1 MIESVMGSLASSME
15 LAKSFLNESQG
26 TEETEEEA
34 EEGGV
39 EAFAQIIDAVMSRM
53 RIVFVDTVIR
63 LENPPQSDSALSS
76 AIELQIDRSAIFY
89 FDYFLCV
96 LRRSCLN

>member
-1 MIESVMGSLASSME
+1 MGSLASSME

-26 TEETEEEA
+26 AEETEHEA

-53 RIVFVDTVIR
+53 RLVFVDTVIR
-63 LENPPQSDSALSS
+63 LENPPRIGDNALSS
-76 AIELQIDRSAIFY
+76 AIELQIDRSVFT
-89 FDYFLCV
+89 FTFSV
-96 LRRSCLN
+96 SVR